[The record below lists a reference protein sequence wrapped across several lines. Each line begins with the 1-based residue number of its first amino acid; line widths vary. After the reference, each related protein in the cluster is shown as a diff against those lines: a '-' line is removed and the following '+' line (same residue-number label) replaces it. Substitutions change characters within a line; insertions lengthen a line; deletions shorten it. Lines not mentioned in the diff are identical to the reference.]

1 MDETTNTAVGAVM
14 AVLSIIA
21 VVARFYVR
29 INKKAGLKWDDWL
42 IVVSLL
48 TMIGTDIVAIC
59 GSSCLIHP
67 SSRICRPLFGSI

>member
-59 GSSCLIHP
+59 GSS
-67 SSRICRPLFGSI
+67 FV